1 MFYDKTR
8 LLDDK
13 QYSYEI
19 NATTM
24 DQNRVKMNYLWIKQV
39 SGIDFILKIILF
51 IKFTHFISTLSY
63 GHYFPKARGWIYK
76 FQDLY
81 ALVFM

>member
-24 DQNRVKMNYLWIKQV
+24 DQNRVKMNYL
-39 SGIDFILKIILF
+39 
-51 IKFTHFISTLSY
+51 
-63 GHYFPKARGWIYK
+63 
-76 FQDLY
+76 
-81 ALVFM
+81 